1 MEQCATM
8 RTTCRTGAASESA
21 CRRRRPL
28 PVVHLR
34 VLLLAA
40 LLGSAGVG
48 SAQSADQVIEPRS
61 NTPFPVSL
69 VPPGASTE
77 QRLTGTGLR
86 EVMILFIGVH
96 VYAFGLYVDAAGA
109 RAALAEFAG
118 RSPAQLAADERF
130 YRRLLDLEF
139 AMSLRLVMVRTV
151 AGVDVANAF
160 DDALRPR
167 VKAVSAD
174 SGDLEA
180 LERFRGYFAA
190 PEIATGT
197 EVVFACTP
205 SGRLSTSVAGAEQE
219 SIDSQVLCRALFGV
233 YLDQEPISVEGRK
246 TVIAGFPEQLARR
259 SR

>member
-8 RTTCRTGAASESA
+8 WITCRTGAALESA

-28 PVVHLR
+28 PVAHLG

-48 SAQSADQVIEPRS
+48 SAQSADTVIEPRS

-77 QRLTGTGLR
+77 QWLTGTGLR

-96 VYAFGLYVDAAGA
+96 VYAFGLYVDADGA

-118 RSPAQLAADERF
+118 RTPAQLAGDERF

-190 PEIATGT
+190 PEIVTGT

-205 SGRLSTSVAGAEQE
+205 AGRLSTSVAGAAQE
-219 SIDSQVLCRALFGV
+219 SIDSQVLCRALFAV
-233 YLDQEPISVEGRK
+233 YLDQEPISAEGRK
-246 TVIAGFPEQLARR
+246 TVIAGFPEQLARP